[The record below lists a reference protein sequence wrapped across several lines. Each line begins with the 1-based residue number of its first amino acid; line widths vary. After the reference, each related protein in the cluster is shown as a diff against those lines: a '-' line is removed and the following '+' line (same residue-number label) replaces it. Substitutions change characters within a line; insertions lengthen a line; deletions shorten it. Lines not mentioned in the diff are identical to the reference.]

1 LYVNESLT
9 VRHDFALDFGSTSGD
24 DFIIS
29 PSTSVSAGH
38 PDSAE
43 SRLPPAESSG
53 SRRPAMRQPLRPFAI
68 LGSIALLAAPLYAQP
83 VHQRIDEL
91 IGRGYSNYEKQAAPL
106 AVDAEF
112 LRRVTLDLSGTIPT
126 ADETRAFLAD
136 KSGDKRIKAIDKLL
150 ASPAYA
156 RRITWHFDTMLL
168 ERRNGNKVARPLW
181 EEFLRSGFETNK
193 PLDQLV
199 RDILSADGVDAKA
212 RGPAKFYLDRD
223 LEPNLVTRDIGRVF
237 LGRNLQCAQCHD
249 SPIVDDYKQEHY
261 YGIQAF
267 LNRSFLFPNAQA
279 PTAVIA
285 EKAEGETSFTSVF
298 DKAKAVKS
306 TGPKMP
312 GGKTIAEPKIEKGKE
327 YKVAPA
333 KDVRPIPNF
342 SRREQLANSIVESPY
357 FARNAAN
364 RLWALMMGRG
374 IVHPLDL
381 DHKDNPPS
389 HPELLDLLAK
399 EFVAHKHDIKWLVRE
414 IALSKTYQRSS
425 AIPEQLT
432 DVPADKYLVAVLKPL
447 SPEQFAYALM
457 QASGHT
463 DAERLPLATQTRP
476 GLRTPIDQLAGFG
489 ISEYV
494 ARKLADAALNAKLAP
509 QLPTFVRM
517 FGSQPGVPEDN
528 FLATLDQTLF
538 FKHNAAIRTYINV
551 RPGGLIDR
559 ANKLTDSNAI
569 ADELFLSVFSRSA
582 TTEEKGDIA
591 DVLKDAKDKNAALS
605 EIIWAMVASAE
616 FRFNH

>member
-1 LYVNESLT
+1 MRHPSRAYAAVGILLCVTVSL
-9 VRHDFALDFGSTSGD
+9 RA
-24 DFIIS
+24 
-29 PSTSVSAGH
+29 
-38 PDSAE
+38 
-43 SRLPPAESSG
+43 
-53 SRRPAMRQPLRPFAI
+53 QPL
-68 LGSIALLAAPLYAQP
+68 
-83 VHQRIDEL
+83 HQRIDEQ
-91 IGRGYSNYEKQAAPL
+91 IANKHPNYDKQAA
-106 AVDAEF
+106 AIASDAEF
-112 LRRVTLDLSGTIPT
+112 VRRITLDLNGTIPT
-126 ADETRAFLAD
+126 ADETRAFIAD
-136 KSGDKRIKAIDKLL
+136 KDSDKRTKLIDKLL
-150 ASPAYA
+150 ASPNFA
-156 RRITWHFDTMLL
+156 RRMTWYFDAMLL

-181 EEFLRSGFETNK
+181 EDFLRTSFEANK

-199 RDILSADGVDAKA
+199 KDILSADGVDAKA

-223 LEPNLVTRDIGRVF
+223 FEPNLVTRDIGRVF

-249 SPIVDDYKQEHY
+249 SPTVDDYKQEHY

-285 EKAEGETSFTSVF
+285 EKADGEISFTSVF
-298 DKAKAVKS
+298 DKAKAVKM

-312 GGKTIAEPKIEKGKE
+312 GGKTIAEPKLEKGKE

-399 EFVAHKHDIKWLVRE
+399 EFVNHKHDVKWLVRE
-414 IALSKTYQRSS
+414 LALSKTYQRSS
-425 AIPEQLT
+425 EIPSQLK

-447 SPEQFAYALM
+447 APEPFAFALM

-463 DAERLPLATQTRP
+463 DAERLALGKNLT
-476 GLRTPIDQLAGFG
+476 
-489 ISEYV
+489 
-494 ARKLADAALNAKLAP
+494 DAALNAKLAP

-517 FGSQPGVPEDN
+517 FGSQPGVPEDS

-538 FKHNAAIRTYINV
+538 FKHNAAIRTYISA
-551 RPGGLIDR
+551 RPGGLIER
-559 ANKLTDSNAI
+559 ASKLTDSNAI
-569 ADELFLSVFSRSA
+569 ADELFLNVFTRPA
-582 TTEEKGDIA
+582 TAEEKKDIA
-591 DVLKDAKDKNAALS
+591 EVLKDAKDKNAVLT
-605 EIIWAMVASAE
+605 EVVWAMVASAE